1 MNSLPE
7 GSWIVIPVNLLMAIT
22 VIGGFPLW
30 MEPVNETIEGDDKE
44 YGKIFITTKKYII
57 MRSIEIIIMSFIAYV
72 IPSFQSLLGLIGNFT
87 DVLTTF
93 IFPAVMHIV
102 FFRNRVSSTIMG
114 LDFATLIISVII
126 MIICTAYSLKSFF
139 KTDSN

>member
-1 MNSLPE
+1 MC
-7 GSWIVIPVNLLMAIT
+7 IT

-102 FFRNRVSSTIMG
+102 FFRNRVSSTIMN

-139 KTDSN
+139 KTNSN

>member
-1 MNSLPE
+1 
-7 GSWIVIPVNLLMAIT
+7 
-22 VIGGFPLW
+22 
-30 MEPVNETIEGDDKE
+30 
-44 YGKIFITTKKYII
+44 

-126 MIICTAYSLKSFF
+126 LQLINDVISLANSFIPF
-139 KTDSN
+139 ALPIP